1 MYIAIK
7 IKLFTFVVMVVSV
20 HAPMG
25 GTTTISPVRTLQC
38 SSCGKG
44 VGRDSI
50 LRHGVAPTS
59 LTGVGLSERG
69 AGSVLA
75 VLSLSLNKI
84 LIMLVSAVLISC
96 SNITRTQKGSFP
108 ANRFGVRLGTGRS

>member
-1 MYIAIK
+1 M
-7 IKLFTFVVMVVSV
+7 
-20 HAPMG
+20 
-25 GTTTISPVRTLQC
+25 SPLRTLQC
-38 SSCGKG
+38 SSCRKG

-69 AGSVLA
+69 TGSALA
-75 VLSLSLNKI
+75 VLSLSLNKM

-96 SNITRTQKGSFP
+96 SNITRTENERFP
-108 ANRFGVRLGTGRS
+108 INRFGVRLGTGRS